1 MRSEL
6 MKKQSTP
13 WLDANGNFKTEDEIK
28 NLSKTWKVD
37 DWEEYLASTVEK
49 PLLETLPN
57 DPGFIENCES
67 NYHQA
72 YQKMLAKEDYPNL
85 QLAIRTILKD
95 LTTQEQKII
104 YGVFWQEKSLSTLA
118 RELKVSKGTVENY
131 KSRAL
136 GKLGFFFLEN
146 FALNKL
152 STKGL
157 EKSYDRFFGR
167 KPIGKEEVSTDQ
179 VVGA

>member
-1 MRSEL
+1 MKNQQKPWIKRDNENFSDQEL
-6 MKKQSTP
+6 
-13 WLDANGNFKTEDEIK
+13 LEITK
-28 NLSKTWKVD
+28 NWSGE

-67 NYHQA
+67 NYRQA
-72 YQKMLAKEDYPNL
+72 YQMMLAKEDYPNL
-85 QLAIRTILKD
+85 QMAIRTILKD
-95 LTTQEQKII
+95 LTTQEQKVI
-104 YGVFWQEKSLSTLA
+104 YGVFWQEKSLSTIA

-131 KSRAL
+131 KTRAL
-136 GKLGFFFLEN
+136 GKLGFFFLEK
-146 FALNKL
+146 FALNTL
-152 STKGL
+152 NIKGL
-157 EKSYDRFFGR
+157 DKSYDRFFGR